1 VGERFADELEE
12 FEVKSTA
19 IHFSVENPLPDEL
32 IGKIVR
38 YRVEQNEQA
47 AR

>member
-1 VGERFADELEE
+1 MAAEIRTVD
-12 FEVKSTA
+12 V
-19 IHFSVENPLPDEL
+19 PDEL